1 MKEIVV
7 YGAGGYGR
15 EICCLIN
22 KINKYNPR
30 WKFCGFLDDNEK
42 LWGTDTPYG
51 KILGGLD
58 WLNTRTEPIDVVLA
72 IANSTIL
79 KKIVGNVANEMVD
92 FPNLIDPEVSFLD
105 EDTFK
110 IGKGNIIGYG
120 CRFSCNVKLG
130 DFNILVNASVF
141 GHDVSVGNY
150 NLFFPEVRLS
160 GMVSVGD
167 SNFFG
172 MRSAVIQGFEVGSN
186 TRIAAGSF
194 VMRNTKDGFLYSGN
208 PAKIMRL

>member
-1 MKEIVV
+1 M
-7 YGAGGYGR
+7 
-15 EICCLIN
+15 
-22 KINKYNPR
+22 
-30 WKFCGFLDDNEK
+30 
-42 LWGTDTPYG
+42 
-51 KILGGLD
+51 
-58 WLNTRTEPIDVVLA
+58 
-72 IANSTIL
+72 
-79 KKIVGNVANEMVD
+79 
-92 FPNLIDPEVSFLD
+92 
-105 EDTFK
+105 
-110 IGKGNIIGYG
+110 
-120 CRFSCNVKLG
+120 KLG